1 MKNTD
6 AEEEYR
12 MKKAMLRGALA
23 ALCAL
28 MWICGCAG
36 AEDPA
41 RAYAAW
47 IEEMLP
53 DAAFEDAPVPD
64 FCAQALGADYVL
76 VGRSDA
82 RYGSYV
88 ACARRSDAPAL
99 PETATVE
106 RGGAFSEKG
115 YTRRWTLKDGEQV
128 LYDFVL
134 ADGVE
139 LTAFDGGARLIV
151 TFDEGAAQPCAT
163 SDSHILEA
171 ASPEGRA
178 RMAYR
183 RAHGFVEE
191 DKGRPQLALMVHDV
205 ESWRAGATDQPTTF
219 YLDVDVPQDL
229 TRSRTL
235 SGAEA
240 ERYGRVPIGAYLCE
254 GESRRELAVSGA
266 GVKGVV
272 SYDPLRIAEAG
283 PGYDALL
290 NRAEAALGYR
300 PGEMDFL
307 GKRSVRATLEWQ
319 AGWTRTEEGIA
330 RWAADSQVLED
341 AEGLRRLDA
350 LLNGADF
357 TLGSVNCPSPAFLT
371 LEYDDGSYAS
381 LAVAINS
388 FSLFFYRGVCFET
401 EEDIIDL
408 MQLRDTDFFRGYY
421 GG

>member
-1 MKNTD
+1 M
-6 AEEEYR
+6 
-12 MKKAMLRGALA
+12 RGALA

-28 MWICGCAG
+28 VMLCGCAA
-36 AEDPA
+36 AEDSA
-41 RAYAAW
+41 REYAAW

-53 DAAFEDAPVPD
+53 DAAFEDVQIPD
-64 FCAQALGADYVL
+64 FCAQALGADYAL
-76 VGRSDA
+76 IARSDA

-88 ACARRSDAPAL
+88 ACVRRSDVPAL

-106 RGGAFSEKG
+106 SGGAFSEKG
-115 YTRRWTLKDGEQV
+115 YTRRWTLKDGERV

-151 TFDEGAAQPCAT
+151 TFGEGSTLPFEA
-163 SDSHILEA
+163 SDSRILEA

-183 RAHGFVEE
+183 RDHGFVEE
-191 DKGRPQLALMVHDV
+191 DKSRPQLALMVHDV

-235 SGAEA
+235 TGAEA

-266 GVKGVV
+266 GVKGVIQ
-272 SYDPLRIAEAG
+272 YDPLRIAEAG

-307 GKRSVRATLEWQ
+307 GKRSVRATFEWQ
-319 AGWTRTEEGIA
+319 AGSARTEDGIA
-330 RWAADSQVLED
+330 HWAAGSKALED

-371 LEYDDGSYAS
+371 LEYDDGSEAS

-401 EEDIIDL
+401 EADIIDL
-408 MQLRDTDFFRGYY
+408 MQLRDTDFFRGCY

>member
-1 MKNTD
+1 
-6 AEEEYR
+6 

-28 MWICGCAG
+28 LLLCGCAG
-36 AEDPA
+36 AEDSA
-41 RAYAAW
+41 REYAAW

-53 DAAFEDAPVPD
+53 DAAFEDVQIPD
-64 FCAQALGADYVL
+64 FCAQALGADYAL
-76 VGRSDA
+76 IARSDA

-106 RGGAFSEKG
+106 GGGAFSGEG

-151 TFDEGAAQPCAT
+151 TFGGDSAQPFGT

-171 ASPEGRA
+171 ASREGRA

-183 RAHGFVEE
+183 CAHGFVEE
-191 DKGRPQLALMVHDV
+191 DRSRPQLALMVHDID
-205 ESWRAGATDQPTTF
+205 SWRAGATDQPTTF
-219 YLDVDVPQDL
+219 YLDVDAPQDL
-229 TRSRTL
+229 THSRTL

-272 SYDPLRIAEAG
+272 SYDPLRVAEAG

-290 NRAEAALGYR
+290 SWAEAALGYR

-307 GKRSVRATLEWQ
+307 GKRSVRATFEWQ
-319 AGWTRTEEGIA
+319 AGSMRTQDGLLRWTAGA
-330 RWAADSQVLED
+330 QVLED

-357 TLGSVNCPSPAFLT
+357 TLGSVNCPAPAFLT
-371 LEYDDGSYAS
+371 LEYDDGSSAS
-381 LAVAINS
+381 LAVAVNS